1 MFSCQRQ
8 SLLKN
13 REVSK
18 WYLLPL
24 PTAIESRYL
33 VHNLCNAQRLHYR
46 DSERFRYQFRQ
57 LYSLATREA
66 TSHKLINAIA
76 SGRDGGKN
84 LDGLKQPLPL
94 QISNLVL
101 NVAAG
106 YQGPIQLSS
115 WPQGSPNQP
124 VIAGSFG
131 LSAASL
137 LVMCSWAVSDA
148 PPAIEDR
155 TTAAEHTDSRDPVR
169 DVAEP
174 PPLERPS
181 PETKGDAE
189 GSDTKAYK
197 SREEATICLIRQKLL
212 QEVPP

>member
-1 MFSCQRQ
+1 METNGQQ
-8 SLLKN
+8 
-13 REVSK
+13 
-18 WYLLPL
+18 
-24 PTAIESRYL
+24 PTPKL
-33 VHNLCNAQRLHYR
+33 T
-46 DSERFRYQFRQ
+46 F
-57 LYSLATREA
+57 ATDR
-66 TSHKLINAIA
+66 N
-76 SGRDGGKN
+76 
-84 LDGLKQPLPL
+84 
-94 QISNLVL
+94 
-101 NVAAG
+101 
-106 YQGPIQLSS
+106 GP
-115 WPQGSPNQP
+115 
-124 VIAGSFG
+124 
-131 LSAASL
+131 SAASL